1 MKLFI
6 FIFVVVSVACVV
18 LNLKKIK
25 SAISKNAKNAK
36 GPRQE
41 FAYQLREALFT
52 PAEIKFYR
60 ELEQAIG
67 EQFIIFGKVRVA
79 DIISPEKGLSKGNWR
94 TAFNKISAKHFDFV
108 LCNKNSLRV
117 EVVIELDDK
126 SHRKSN
132 RVNRDKFLNRA
143 TKTAGLKIIRF
154 PVKSLYSTNELQ
166 SKILQIMQQ

>member
-1 MKLFI
+1 MRLLTFVFI
-6 FIFVVVSVACVV
+6 LVGIIGIVVSF
-18 LNLKKIK
+18 KRIKIAARK
-25 SAISKNAKNAK
+25 RAKL
-36 GPRQE
+36 PQQE
-41 FAYQLREALFT
+41 FNYQLREGLFT
-52 PAEIKFYR
+52 QSEIAFYR

-79 DIISPEKGLSKGNWR
+79 DIISPKKGLTKGNWR

-117 EVVIELDDK
+117 EAVIELDDK

-143 TKTAGLKIIRF
+143 TQSAGLKIIRF
-154 PVKSLYSTNELQ
+154 PVKSLYSITELQ
-166 SKILQIMQQ
+166 SEILQSMKQ